1 MPNKDAG
8 KREKEKEKED
18 GRERIGREREGKGKE
33 KRRTW
38 VRCLNK
44 LKKAATAQ
52 NADAGAIDQ
61 KKDKNDRSM
70 KWLDERNDM

>member
-1 MPNKDAG
+1 MPNKDAS

-33 KRRTW
+33 ERRTW

-44 LKKAATAQ
+44 LKSRRPAQ